1 MGGVRVA
8 QLVRTRCWISALL
21 TVGIV
26 HFLTAAPAAAQCILC
41 YVSAAG
47 SGNRGIRTIQIGI
60 LILMIPTVAILA
72 GLVWMV
78 VRRGKRDAA
87 LTDGAEPA
95 WAGSAEKDPKWEE
108 ELANL
113 RVSPEPHS
121 LSPRV

>member
-1 MGGVRVA
+1 MAQWVRV
-8 QLVRTRCWISALL
+8 RCWISAWL
-21 TVGIV
+21 TVGIA
-26 HFLTAAPAAAQCILC
+26 HLLTAAPAAAQCVLC

-47 SGNRGIRTIQIGI
+47 SGDRGIRTIQIGI

-78 VRRGKRDAA
+78 VRRSKGDPAM
-87 LTDGAEPA
+87 TDGAEPA
-95 WAGSAEKDPKWEE
+95 WADSAEKDPKWEE

-121 LSPRV
+121 LSPRA

>member
-1 MGGVRVA
+1 MA
-8 QLVRTRCWISALL
+8 QLVRVRCWISALL

-26 HFLTAAPAAAQCILC
+26 HLWTAVPAAAQCFLC

-47 SGNRGIRTIQIGI
+47 SGDRGIRTIQIGI

-72 GLVWMV
+72 GLVWVV
-78 VRRGKRDAA
+78 VRRSKGDPAM
-87 LTDGAEPA
+87 TNGAER
-95 WAGSAEKDPKWEE
+95 DPKWEE

-113 RVSPEPHS
+113 RVSPGPHS

>member
-1 MGGVRVA
+1 M
-8 QLVRTRCWISALL
+8 L
-21 TVGIV
+21 TVVIA

-47 SGNRGIRTIQIGI
+47 SGNQGIRTIQIGI

-78 VRRGKRDAA
+78 VRRGNGDPA
-87 LTDGAEPA
+87 LPDGSEPD
-95 WAGSAEKDPKWEE
+95 GSEIDPKWEE

-113 RVSPEPHS
+113 RVSPEPQS
-121 LSPRV
+121 FSPRA